1 MNNTK
6 LNTSIEFVKGVG
18 KMRAELFKEE
28 LGIRRCYDL
37 LNFFPYKYLD
47 RSRFYKISEI
57 NSSDVYVQISGVFK
71 NIVYKKYRNRYG
83 IEAKFFDGE
92 KNIKVLWF
100 KGLSW
105 VEKSIKTNQNYI
117 LFGRISWFEKLP
129 SLVHPEFER
138 VENFKSKSIK
148 LQPVYSSTEKLSS
161 IGISNKAMIK
171 IVKNL
176 FVFLENKFDEN
187 LNEYLNKK
195 FKLISPNQAYHNI
208 HFPENHDLLEK
219 ARYRLKFEELFFNQ
233 LKFKLYHN
241 KLKRNKGYY
250 FPYVGEYFNNF
261 YNNYLSFE
269 LTKPQKKVLK
279 EIRNDFASNQQ
290 MIRLLQGDV
299 GSGKTVV
306 ALLSILISID
316 NNYQSCLVAP
326 TEILAFQHF
335 KNFKDKFEN
344 LGLVV
349 KVLTG
354 STKSSDRKILL
365 NDLKNGSINLLIG
378 THAIFEQNVIFN
390 NLGYAVI
397 DEQHRFGVKQR
408 SKIWE
413 KNNPPPHVLIM
424 TATPIPRTLTMS
436 LYGDLDLSIID
447 ELPPGRKD
455 VITVH
460 RKDKNRLKVFGFIR
474 DQIKQ
479 GRQIYIV
486 YPLIEESK
494 KMDLKYL
501 EDGLE
506 SITREFDKENYSIG
520 VMHGRMRS
528 SNKDIEMNNFLNG
541 KIDILISTTVIEVG
555 VNVPNASVMIIENA
569 ERFGLSQLHQLR
581 GRVGRGKYDSYC
593 VLMTND
599 KISEDAKIRIDA
611 MVNSNDG
618 FKISEV
624 DLRLRGPGDVLG
636 TKQSGVL
643 DFKIAD
649 ILEDESILFSVSNE
663 ADLLIKKD
671 PKLNLNENYNIR
683 SFILNNPIN
692 NFDKSVEGNS

>member
-138 VENFKSKSIK
+138 VENFKAKSIK

-233 LKFKLYHN
+233 LKFKLSHN

-649 ILEDESILFSVSNE
+649 IIEDESILFSVSNE

-692 NFDKSVEGNS
+692 KSWNEIG

>member
-187 LNEYLNKK
+187 LNEYLNNK

-233 LKFKLYHN
+233 LKFKLSHN

-649 ILEDESILFSVSNE
+649 IIEDESILFSVSNE

-692 NFDKSVEGNS
+692 KSWNEIG

>member
-47 RSRFYKISEI
+47 RSRFYKIREI

-233 LKFKLYHN
+233 LKFKLSHN

-250 FPYVGEYFNNF
+250 FPYVGDYFNNF

-649 ILEDESILFSVSNE
+649 IIDDENILFSVSDE

-692 NFDKSVEGNS
+692 KSWNEIG

>member
-28 LGIRRCYDL
+28 LGIRTCYDL

-57 NSSDVYVQISGVFK
+57 NSSDVHVQISGVFK

-233 LKFKLYHN
+233 LKFKLSHN

-649 ILEDESILFSVSNE
+649 IIEDESILFSVSNE

-692 NFDKSVEGNS
+692 KSWNEIG

>member
-6 LNTSIEFVKGVG
+6 LNTSIEYVKGVG

-233 LKFKLYHN
+233 LKFKLSHN

-460 RKDKNRLKVFGFIR
+460 RK
-474 DQIKQ
+474 
-479 GRQIYIV
+479 
-486 YPLIEESK
+486 E
-494 KMDLKYL
+494 
-501 EDGLE
+501 
-506 SITREFDKENYSIG
+506 
-520 VMHGRMRS
+520 
-528 SNKDIEMNNFLNG
+528 
-541 KIDILISTTVIEVG
+541 
-555 VNVPNASVMIIENA
+555 
-569 ERFGLSQLHQLR
+569 
-581 GRVGRGKYDSYC
+581 
-593 VLMTND
+593 
-599 KISEDAKIRIDA
+599 
-611 MVNSNDG
+611 
-618 FKISEV
+618 
-624 DLRLRGPGDVLG
+624 
-636 TKQSGVL
+636 
-643 DFKIAD
+643 
-649 ILEDESILFSVSNE
+649 
-663 ADLLIKKD
+663 
-671 PKLNLNENYNIR
+671 
-683 SFILNNPIN
+683 
-692 NFDKSVEGNS
+692 

>member
-233 LKFKLYHN
+233 LKFKLSHN

-261 YNNYLSFE
+261 YKNYLSFE

-528 SNKDIEMNNFLNG
+528 SNKDIEMNSFLNG

-649 ILEDESILFSVSNE
+649 IIEDESILFSVSYE

-692 NFDKSVEGNS
+692 KSWNEIG

>member
-57 NSSDVYVQISGVFK
+57 NSSDVYVQISGIFK

-105 VEKSIKTNQNYI
+105 VEKSIKTNQKYI

-138 VENFKSKSIK
+138 IENFKAKSIK

-233 LKFKLYHN
+233 LKFKLSHN

-649 ILEDESILFSVSNE
+649 IIEDESILFSVSNE

-692 NFDKSVEGNS
+692 KSWNEIG

>member
-6 LNTSIEFVKGVG
+6 LNTSIEYVKGVG

-195 FKLISPNQAYHNI
+195 FKLISPYQAYHNI

-233 LKFKLYHN
+233 LKFKLSHN

-250 FPYVGEYFNNF
+250 FPNVGEYFNNF

-649 ILEDESILFSVSNE
+649 IIEDESILFSVSNE

-671 PKLNLNENYNIR
+671 PKLNLNENFNIR

-692 NFDKSVEGNS
+692 KSWNEIG

>member
-57 NSSDVYVQISGVFK
+57 NTSDVYVQISGVFK

-195 FKLISPNQAYHNI
+195 FKLVSPNQAYHNI

-233 LKFKLYHN
+233 LKFKLSHN

-624 DLRLRGPGDVLG
+624 DLRLRWPGDVLG

-649 ILEDESILFSVSNE
+649 IIEDESILFSVSNE

-692 NFDKSVEGNS
+692 KSWNEIG

>member
-57 NSSDVYVQISGVFK
+57 NTSDVYVQISGVFK

-233 LKFKLYHN
+233 LKFKLSHN

-250 FPYVGEYFNNF
+250 FRYVGEYFNNF

-649 ILEDESILFSVSNE
+649 IIEDESILFSVSNE

-692 NFDKSVEGNS
+692 KSWNEIG

>member
-208 HFPENHDLLEK
+208 HFPQNHDLLEK

-233 LKFKLYHN
+233 LKFKLSHN

-261 YNNYLSFE
+261 YNNYLSFA

-649 ILEDESILFSVSNE
+649 IIEDESILFSVSNE

-692 NFDKSVEGNS
+692 KSWNEIG

>member
-57 NSSDVYVQISGVFK
+57 NSSDMYVQISGVFK

-233 LKFKLYHN
+233 LKFKLSHN

-316 NNYQSCLVAP
+316 NKYQSCLVAP

-354 STKSSDRKILL
+354 STKSSERKILL

-649 ILEDESILFSVSNE
+649 IIEDESILFSVSNE

-692 NFDKSVEGNS
+692 KSWNEIG

>member
-57 NSSDVYVQISGVFK
+57 NTSDVYVQISGVFK

-233 LKFKLYHN
+233 LKFKLSHN

-250 FPYVGEYFNNF
+250 FPNVGEYFNNF

-506 SITREFDKENYSIG
+506 SITREFNKENYSIG

-649 ILEDESILFSVSNE
+649 IIEDESILFSVSNE

-692 NFDKSVEGNS
+692 KSWNEIG

>member
-57 NSSDVYVQISGVFK
+57 NTSDVYVQISGVFK

-195 FKLISPNQAYHNI
+195 FKLVSPNQAYHNI

-233 LKFKLYHN
+233 LKFKLSHN

-649 ILEDESILFSVSNE
+649 IIEDESILFSVSNE

-692 NFDKSVEGNS
+692 KSWNEIG

>member
-57 NSSDVYVQISGVFK
+57 NTSDVYVQISGVFK

-233 LKFKLYHN
+233 LKFKLSHN

-569 ERFGLSQLHQLR
+569 ERFGLSQHHQLR

-649 ILEDESILFSVSNE
+649 IIEDESILFSVSNE

-692 NFDKSVEGNS
+692 KSWNEIG

>member
-233 LKFKLYHN
+233 LKFKLSHN

-326 TEILAFQHF
+326 TQILAFQHF

-649 ILEDESILFSVSNE
+649 IIEDESILFSVSNE

-692 NFDKSVEGNS
+692 KSWNEIG

>member
-105 VEKSIKTNQNYI
+105 VEKSIKTNQKYI

-138 VENFKSKSIK
+138 IENFKAKSIK

-233 LKFKLYHN
+233 LKFKLSHN

-250 FPYVGEYFNNF
+250 FPYVGEYFNSF

-649 ILEDESILFSVSNE
+649 IIEDESILFSVSNE

-692 NFDKSVEGNS
+692 KSWNEIG

>member
-138 VENFKSKSIK
+138 IENFKAKSIK

-161 IGISNKAMIK
+161 IGISNKAMIN

-233 LKFKLYHN
+233 LKFKLSHN

-649 ILEDESILFSVSNE
+649 IIEDESILFSVSNE

-692 NFDKSVEGNS
+692 KSWNEIG

>member
-6 LNTSIEFVKGVG
+6 LNTSIEYVKGVG

-28 LGIRRCYDL
+28 LGIKTCYDL

-47 RSRFYKISEI
+47 RSRFYKVNEI
-57 NSSDVYVQISGVFK
+57 NSSDIYVQISGIFK

-105 VEKSIKTNQNYI
+105 VEKSIKINQNYI
-117 LFGRISWFEKLP
+117 LFGRISWFEKSP

-138 VENFKSKSIK
+138 VENFKAKLIK
-148 LQPVYSSTEKLSS
+148 LQPVYSSTEKLSA

-195 FKLISPNQAYHNI
+195 FKLISPNQAYNNI
-208 HFPENHDLLEK
+208 HFPVSHELLEK
-219 ARYRLKFEELFFNQ
+219 AKYRLKFEELFFNQ
-233 LKFKLYHN
+233 LKFKLSHN
-241 KLKRNKGYY
+241 KLKRNKGYF
-250 FPYVGEYFNNF
+250 FPQVGEYFNKF
-261 YNNYLSFE
+261 YNNNLSFE
-269 LTKPQKKVLK
+269 LTNSQKKVLR

-335 KNFKDKFEN
+335 KNFKDKFEK

-349 KVLTG
+349 KILTG
-354 STKSSDRKILL
+354 STKSSERKIIL

-413 KNNPPPHVLIM
+413 KNYPPPHVLIM

-501 EDGLE
+501 HDGLE
-506 SITREFDKENYSIG
+506 SIVREFDKENYSIG

-528 SNKDIEMNNFLNG
+528 SNKDIEMNRFLNG
-541 KIDILISTTVIEVG
+541 YIDILISTTVIEVG

-599 KISEDAKIRIDA
+599 KISDDAKIRIDA

-624 DLRLRGPGDVLG
+624 DLKLRGPGDVLG
-636 TKQSGVL
+636 TQQSGIL

-649 ILEDESILFSVSNE
+649 IIDDESILISVSNE

-671 PKLNLNENYNIR
+671 PRLNLNENYNIR
-683 SFILNNPIN
+683 TFILNNSLN
-692 NFDKSVEGNS
+692 KSWNEIG

>member
-71 NIVYKKYRNRYG
+71 NIVYKKYRNRFG

-233 LKFKLYHN
+233 LKFKLSHN

-316 NNYQSCLVAP
+316 NNYQSCLIAP

-649 ILEDESILFSVSNE
+649 IIEDESILFSVSNE

-692 NFDKSVEGNS
+692 KSWNEIG

>member
-208 HFPENHDLLEK
+208 HFPDNHDLLEK

-233 LKFKLYHN
+233 LKFKLSHN

-250 FPYVGEYFNNF
+250 FPNVGEYFNNF

-649 ILEDESILFSVSNE
+649 IIEDESILFSVSNE

-692 NFDKSVEGNS
+692 KSWNEIG

>member
-57 NSSDVYVQISGVFK
+57 NTSDVYVQISGVFK

-233 LKFKLYHN
+233 LKFKLSHN

-279 EIRNDFASNQQ
+279 EIRNDFASNKQ

-649 ILEDESILFSVSNE
+649 IIEDESILFSVSNE

-692 NFDKSVEGNS
+692 KSWNEIG

>member
-1 MNNTK
+1 M
-6 LNTSIEFVKGVG
+6 
-18 KMRAELFKEE
+18 
-28 LGIRRCYDL
+28 
-37 LNFFPYKYLD
+37 
-47 RSRFYKISEI
+47 
-57 NSSDVYVQISGVFK
+57 
-71 NIVYKKYRNRYG
+71 
-83 IEAKFFDGE
+83 
-92 KNIKVLWF
+92 
-100 KGLSW
+100 
-105 VEKSIKTNQNYI
+105 
-117 LFGRISWFEKLP
+117 
-129 SLVHPEFER
+129 
-138 VENFKSKSIK
+138 
-148 LQPVYSSTEKLSS
+148 
-161 IGISNKAMIK
+161 
-171 IVKNL
+171 
-176 FVFLENKFDEN
+176 
-187 LNEYLNKK
+187 
-195 FKLISPNQAYHNI
+195 
-208 HFPENHDLLEK
+208 
-219 ARYRLKFEELFFNQ
+219 
-233 LKFKLYHN
+233 
-241 KLKRNKGYY
+241 
-250 FPYVGEYFNNF
+250 
-261 YNNYLSFE
+261 
-269 LTKPQKKVLK
+269 TKPQKKVLK

-581 GRVGRGKYDSYC
+581 GELV
-593 VLMTND
+593 
-599 KISEDAKIRIDA
+599 E
-611 MVNSNDG
+611 
-618 FKISEV
+618 
-624 DLRLRGPGDVLG
+624 
-636 TKQSGVL
+636 
-643 DFKIAD
+643 
-649 ILEDESILFSVSNE
+649 
-663 ADLLIKKD
+663 
-671 PKLNLNENYNIR
+671 ENMIVIV
-683 SFILNNPIN
+683 F
-692 NFDKSVEGNS
+692 

>member
-6 LNTSIEFVKGVG
+6 LNTSIEYVKGVG

-105 VEKSIKTNQNYI
+105 VEKSIKTNQKYI

-138 VENFKSKSIK
+138 IENFKAKSIK

-233 LKFKLYHN
+233 LKFKLSHN

-250 FPYVGEYFNNF
+250 FPYVGDYFNNF

-269 LTKPQKKVLK
+269 LTNSQKKVLK

-354 STKSSDRKILL
+354 STKSSERKILL

-649 ILEDESILFSVSNE
+649 IIEDESILFSVSNE

-692 NFDKSVEGNS
+692 KSWNEIG